1 MDISGE
7 RRNFEHGPL
16 CEEDAGAD
24 PIALFTRWLSDARA
38 ANVLDPT
45 AMTLATADASGRP
58 SARIVLLK
66 GFGADGFDFF
76 TRYST
81 RKGRELGDNPRAALL
96 FHWRELSRQ
105 VRIEGPIDRLT
116 RAASEA
122 YFATRP
128 RGSQLAA
135 HAASELSRVADR
147 ASLERRMRDAEQR
160 FQHGTVT
167 TPDDW
172 GGYRTT
178 PTLFEFWQGRPNRL
192 HDRLV
197 YELSDDGAWQRYR
210 LAP

>member
-1 MDISGE
+1 MDIAAE
-7 RRNFEHGPL
+7 RRDFDQGPL
-16 CEEDAGAD
+16 CEEDAGDD
-24 PIALFTRWLSDARA
+24 PLALFTRWLAEAQA

-66 GFGADGFDFF
+66 GYGPEGFDFF

-81 RKGRELGDNPRAALL
+81 RKGRDLADNPHGALL
-96 FHWRELSRQ
+96 LHWRELSRQ
-105 VRIEGPIDRLT
+105 VRIEGPIAMLS
-116 RAASEA
+116 RAASAA

-135 HAASELSRVADR
+135 HAASGLSRIPDR
-147 ASLERRMRDAEQR
+147 ATLEQRMQAAEQR
-160 FQHGTVT
+160 WKESAVAL
-167 TPDDW
+167 PDDW

-178 PTLFEFWQGRPNRL
+178 PRVIEFWQGRPNRL

-197 YELSDDGAWQRYR
+197 YELSDGDAWQRYR